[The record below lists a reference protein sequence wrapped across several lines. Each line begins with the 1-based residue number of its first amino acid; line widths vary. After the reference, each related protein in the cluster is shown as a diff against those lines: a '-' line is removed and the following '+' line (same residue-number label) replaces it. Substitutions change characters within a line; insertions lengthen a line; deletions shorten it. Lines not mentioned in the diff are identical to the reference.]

1 MDVSRRALGA
11 GVLLALA
18 GGAAFAQTAAAAAW
32 TVPDDAAIAKILAE
46 RIEVQKQGVGI
57 VVGVVDAKGRRIV
70 SHGALAKGDPRRLD
84 GDTVFEIG
92 SITKVFTSLVLS
104 DMVLKGEVKL
114 DDPVQKYLPNAV
126 RVPERGGRQITLLDL
141 ATQSSGLPRMPANFT
156 PKDGANPYADYTP
169 EQLWQSLN
177 GYSLPRDIGA
187 KYEYSNLGVG
197 LLGQALTRRA
207 GVDYETLIRT
217 RVASPLGM
225 KDTVVALTPAL
236 QARLA
241 RGHTATGEPAANW
254 DLPTLAGAGALR
266 STTNDMLTF
275 LAAELGFKTTPL
287 KAAMD
292 AQLTPRRPGP
302 GPNVEVALGWH
313 ITKPPAGEVIW
324 HNGGTGGYRTFFG
337 FDPKAR
343 VGVVV
348 LTNMANTIGGD
359 DIGFHLLTGRP
370 LAALK
375 PPAPPRVAISLPPEQ
390 LAGLVGVYRFEP
402 SSATLTVTQDGGR
415 LFAQLTGQAPYE
427 VFPESATNFFWRV
440 VDAQVT
446 FAREPDGRARA
457 LTLHQNGRDQQA
469 VRIEP

>member
-11 GVLLALA
+11 GVLMALA
-18 GGAAFAQTAAAAAW
+18 GGHALAQTAPW

-46 RIEVQKQGVGI
+46 RIDVQKQGVGI

-92 SITKVFTSLVLS
+92 SMTKVFTSLILS
-104 DMVLKGEVKL
+104 DMVRKGEVKL
-114 DDPVQKYLPNAV
+114 DDPVQKYLPATV
-126 RVPERGGRQITLLDL
+126 HVPERGGRQITLLDL

-169 EQLWQSLN
+169 DQLWQFLN
-177 GYSLPRDIGA
+177 GYALPRDIGS

-207 GVDYETLIRT
+207 GVDYETLVRT
-217 RVASPLGM
+217 RIAAPLGM

-275 LAAELGFKTTPL
+275 LAAELGFKPTPL
-287 KAAMD
+287 KAEMD
-292 AQLTPRRPGP
+292 AQLAPRRPAGS
-302 GPNVEVALGWH
+302 NVEVALGWH
-313 ITKPPAGEVIW
+313 ITKFPTGEVIW

-348 LTNMANTIGGD
+348 LTNFANTVGGD

-370 LAALK
+370 VAALK
-375 PPAPPRVAISLPPEQ
+375 APAPGRVAITLPPVQ
-390 LAGLVGVYRFEP
+390 LAGLVGIYRFDP
-402 SSATLTVTQDGGR
+402 SPATLTVTQDGPR
-415 LFAQLTGQAPYE
+415 LLAQLTGQPAYE
-427 VFPESATNFFWRV
+427 VFPESQTDFFWRV

-446 FAREPDGRARA
+446 FQRGPDGRATA
-457 LTLHQNGRDQQA
+457 LTLHQNGRDQPA
-469 VRIEP
+469 IRIEP